1 MRFSSM
7 PGRVLVVDDEESIRI
22 LIQRL
27 LSKHGFLV
35 ETASDGGV
43 ALDKLA
49 QEKYDALVLDL
60 MMPRVD
66 GFTVLRQL
74 IATNPDIVAKTV
86 VATAY
91 PKDVTRRQ
99 LDEVCKVIIKPFDTT
114 EFVPRYTEAGRAAP
128 VLHGLRE
135 LFGDDLPVM
144 VGSNTLGA
152 PRPA

>member
-1 MRFSSM
+1 M

-27 LSKHGFLV
+27 LSKHGYLV

-49 QEKYDALVLDL
+49 KEKYDALVLDL

-66 GFTVLRQL
+66 GFTVIRQL
-74 IATNPDIVAKTV
+74 IETNPGIVAKTV

-91 PKDVTRRQ
+91 PRDVTRRQ
-99 LDEVCKVIIKPFDTT
+99 LDEVCKVIIKPFDTSQL
-114 EFVPRYTEAGRAAP
+114 VEA
-128 VLHGLRE
+128 VRE
-135 LFGDDLPVM
+135 CVERESP
-144 VGSNTLGA
+144 
-152 PRPA
+152 

>member
-1 MRFSSM
+1 MA
-7 PGRVLVVDDEESIRI
+7 GRVLVVDDEESIRI

-27 LSKHGFLV
+27 LSKHGFFV

-49 QEKYDALVLDL
+49 KEKYDALVLDL

-74 IATNPDIVAKTV
+74 IETNPEIVSKTV

-91 PKDVTRRQ
+91 PRDVTRRQ
-99 LDEVCKVIIKPFDTT
+99 LDEVCKVIIKPFDTSQL
-114 EFVPRYTEAGRAAP
+114 VEA
-128 VLHGLRE
+128 VRE
-135 LFGDDLPVM
+135 CVER
-144 VGSNTLGA
+144 GSL
-152 PRPA
+152 

>member
-1 MRFSSM
+1 MPFSSL

-99 LDEVCKVIIKPFDTT
+99 LDEVCKVIIKPFDTLQL
-114 EFVPRYTEAGRAAP
+114 VEA
-128 VLHGLRE
+128 VRE
-135 LFGDDLPVM
+135 CVERESP
-144 VGSNTLGA
+144 
-152 PRPA
+152 

>member
-1 MRFSSM
+1 M

-49 QEKYDALVLDL
+49 KERYDALVLDL

-66 GFTVLRQL
+66 GFTVLRQM
-74 IATNPDIVAKTV
+74 IATHPELVPKTV

-91 PKDVTRRQ
+91 PRDVANRQ
-99 LDEVCKVIIKPFDTT
+99 LDEVCKVIIKPFDTSQL
-114 EFVPRYTEAGRAAP
+114 VEA
-128 VLHGLRE
+128 VRE
-135 LFGDDLPVM
+135 CVERESP
-144 VGSNTLGA
+144 
-152 PRPA
+152 